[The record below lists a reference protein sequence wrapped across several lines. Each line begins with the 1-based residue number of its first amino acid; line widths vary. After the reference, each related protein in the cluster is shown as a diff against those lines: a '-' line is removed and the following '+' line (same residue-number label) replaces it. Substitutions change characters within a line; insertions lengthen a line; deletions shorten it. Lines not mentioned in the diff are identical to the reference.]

1 MQGACSVN
9 HGTRHAIATGCV
21 CDGCRLM
28 RLVYEH
34 QDQTQHQSP
43 STRRR
48 RATAARRAS
57 VPLVDGTAWG
67 AIINAMLAQGHTE
80 NELATYCGVGAHT
93 IGDLAAGKRKVQAR
107 TVPKLRRLLDLLP
120 SEEA

>member
-1 MQGACSVN
+1 MA
-9 HGTRHAIATGCV
+9 HGTRHSIAEGCT

-28 RLVYEH
+28 AKVYESEDREH
-34 QDQTQHQSP
+34 TLSP

-48 RATAARRAS
+48 RATATRRAS
-57 VPLVDGTAWG
+57 QPLIDATAWG
-67 AIINAMLAQGHTE
+67 AIVNHMLAAGYSE
-80 NELATYCGVGAHT
+80 NHLATYCGVGAHT